1 MEETIELLTVEEV
14 MKVLRI
20 SRPTLYRMLKSSKL
34 QPVKIGKR
42 TLFEMKDIRSLVERS
57 KMPAAQAEQE
67 QKKQVK
73 RGRKPKEQPATIE
86 AQVNVDA
93 PVKKETKPLGRQI
106 LEQQKQRIEEDKQG
120 RLL

>member
-86 AQVNVDA
+86 AQVNVDT
-93 PVKKETKPLGRQI
+93 PVKKETKPLGREI